1 MHATTILSVR
11 KGGDVVVIG
20 DGQVTLGATV
30 VKPNARKV
38 RVIGGGKVIAGFA
51 GSTADCFALLE
62 HLEKKLDEFPGQL
75 LRASVELAKMWRTD
89 KYLRHLEAWVV
100 AVDKDT
106 SITLTGNGDVLSQPD
121 SGVIGIGS
129 GGLYAVSAAR
139 ALVDIDGLSARTVA
153 IKAMEIASDVCIY
166 TNKQFVI
173 ESFEQGQLLAGKAK
187 AEREQQDKQRR
198 DAKEQQQMRQRDEDE
213 RRHIADI
220 RSDKA
225 NSGQSITDFPP
236 NSDQT
241 SAGGTKGDGR

>member
-20 DGQVTLGATV
+20 DGQVTLGSTV

-62 HLEKKLDEFPGQL
+62 QLEKKLDEFPGQL

-121 SGVIGIGS
+121 TGVIGIGS

-139 ALVDIDGLSARTVA
+139 ALVDIDGLSARHVA

-166 TNKQFVI
+166 TNKHFVI
-173 ESFEQGQLLAGKAK
+173 ESFEQGQLMAGSQK

-198 DAKEQQQMRQRDEDE
+198 DAKQQQQMKQKDEEE
-213 RRHIADI
+213 RKHIADI

-225 NSGQSITDFPP
+225 DTSKSITDPAA
-236 NSDQT
+236 D
-241 SAGGTKGDGR
+241 